1 MIEQERMISIKF
13 YRFVII
19 KYWYGNQTE
28 DYYHWIDLLGLNEPT
43 NRNWAG
49 EDKVIYIFLIQNIYM
64 FLYSMRH

>member
-1 MIEQERMISIKF
+1 MKI

-28 DYYHWIDLLGLNEPT
+28 DYYHWIDLLGLSEPT

-49 EDKVIYIFLIQNIYM
+49 EDKVIEVLLLTLYIFYLICNVNILQQ
-64 FLYSMRH
+64 FL

>member
-1 MIEQERMISIKF
+1 MKLKYKQAIINIKI

-28 DYYHWIDLLGLNEPT
+28 DYYHWIDLLGLSEPT

-49 EDKVIYIFLIQNIYM
+49 EDKVILLISN
-64 FLYSMRH
+64 

>member
-1 MIEQERMISIKF
+1 MKI

-28 DYYHWIDLLGLNEPT
+28 DYYHWIDLLGLSEPT

-49 EDKVIYIFLIQNIYM
+49 EDKVIQV
-64 FLYSMRH
+64 SV

>member
-1 MIEQERMISIKF
+1 MKLKYKQAIINIKI

-28 DYYHWIDLLGLNEPT
+28 DYYHWIDLLGLSEPT

-49 EDKVIYIFLIQNIYM
+49 EDKVILLIQ
-64 FLYSMRH
+64 